1 MRVKY
6 AIKNCQVCTGVSQ
19 PQKAFESVVFQLLG
33 VETCNNEQMIL
44 IGQFLILCFKL
55 TNRRSSGVTTIDTI
69 LAGKIKLAPALIAS
83 LKPAWLRVSCA
94 CKAKTKY
101 V

>member
-44 IGQFLILCFKL
+44 IG
-55 TNRRSSGVTTIDTI
+55 
-69 LAGKIKLAPALIAS
+69 
-83 LKPAWLRVSCA
+83 
-94 CKAKTKY
+94 
-101 V
+101 